1 MTKIGIV
8 GCGAVGQALLK
19 ASESGVL
26 TLPISGITSRTKE
39 KAQKFRVFLVEGLKY
54 YHFKEDWGV
63 AKW

>member
-26 TLPISGITSRTKE
+26 TLPISGITSRTK
-39 KAQKFRVFLVEGLKY
+39 KKLKSFY
-54 YHFKEDWGV
+54 LPLRKHQNIIPVKN
-63 AKW
+63 